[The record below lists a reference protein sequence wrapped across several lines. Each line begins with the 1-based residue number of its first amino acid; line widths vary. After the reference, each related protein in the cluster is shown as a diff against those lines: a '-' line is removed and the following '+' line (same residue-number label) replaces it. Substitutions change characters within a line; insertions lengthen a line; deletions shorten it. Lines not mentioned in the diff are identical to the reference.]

1 MKKNTNNKVI
11 KDNKNWKK
19 ENLAYLNEMQ
29 KFLDK
34 ASNIEPKELREEV
47 INQMMK
53 CDYELTKTV
62 EREFERILKQEK
74 KCLKK

>member
-1 MKKNTNNKVI
+1 MKKNTNNIIMKS
-11 KDNKNWKK
+11 NKNWKK
-19 ENLAYLNEMQ
+19 ENVEYLNELQ

-47 INQMMK
+47 ITQMMK
-53 CDYELTKTV
+53 CDYELTKTA
-62 EREFERILKQEK
+62 EREFERILQQEK

>member
-53 CDYELTKTV
+53 CDYELTKTA
-62 EREFERILKQEK
+62 EKEFERILKQEK
-74 KCLKK
+74 KC